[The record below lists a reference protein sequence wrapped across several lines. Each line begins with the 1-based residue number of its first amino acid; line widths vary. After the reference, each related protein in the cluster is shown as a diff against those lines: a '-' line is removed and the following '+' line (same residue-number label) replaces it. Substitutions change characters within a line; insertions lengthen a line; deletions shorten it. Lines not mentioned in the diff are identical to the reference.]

1 MTIFACHKV
10 PCKGGHRAEIP
21 QLFKYTPLF
30 QPFIILALYLQH
42 MESLTEIMRRQAI
55 SAPTPPIINFFLLFC
70 SVQMYVSVQYQGM
83 IPITHSSLNGHYLFT
98 MPISFK
104 KLESTVNPM

>member
-55 SAPTPPIINFFLLFC
+55 SAPTPPIINFFLLFFFSPNIRFC
-70 SVQMYVSVQYQGM
+70 TISRFDPNY
-83 IPITHSSLNGHYLFT
+83 SL
-98 MPISFK
+98 IS
-104 KLESTVNPM
+104 